1 MQIDA
6 RCSQHGVVGTGDHWS
21 RVATMA
27 AIHGCHG
34 NTTVALVVTLNDYAA
49 LGTHGSLIP
58 AADGRVCVRH
68 RDRDDSTVLVPV
80 TIRRATSQGVS

>member
-34 NTTVALVVTLNDYAA
+34 HTTVALVVTVNEYAV
-49 LGTHGSLIP
+49 LGTHGALIP

-68 RDRDDSTVLVPV
+68 RDRDDSTVLVPA
-80 TIRRATSQGVS
+80 IIGCATSQGAS